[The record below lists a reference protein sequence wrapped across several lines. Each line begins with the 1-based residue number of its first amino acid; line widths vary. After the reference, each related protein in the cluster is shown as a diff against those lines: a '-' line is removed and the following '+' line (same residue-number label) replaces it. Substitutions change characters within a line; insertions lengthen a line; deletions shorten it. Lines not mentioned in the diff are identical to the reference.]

1 MIHFSARFHQS
12 SVQSKNSAHASSGSS
27 ADSDEQIMDMGA
39 PKKVNPLL
47 WDLSNLQERRTLME
61 SANTAETES
70 SESPDSST
78 RNTSTQQSP
87 SGLPLN
93 QYKILDYSKYAQASN
108 QAESASKQAPSTEHN
123 SQINQSL
130 SGSSSQLREQNS
142 LSQITQQFQQRF
154 QNSAEESTVFHD
166 IMKKT
171 FGDQYNQD
179 KAETIRQQTLKGDF
193 SWMPEIKLVNE
204 NQLLDLSGTQT
215 GGQALGAYSESND
228 TVYLSRELVQT
239 DSTQAEK
246 ILTEEVGHSID
257 TKVNLKDAQGDEG
270 DIFSRQIHGE
280 SISTETLNELRQEN
294 DSGVIEVDGKKIEVE
309 YGFNPLKSIK
319 KAVKK
324 VTRSV
329 KKAVKGVARGVKKAV
344 KGVARGVKKAV
355 KGVARGVKKAFK
367 GVARGVKKAFKGV
380 ARGVKK
386 AVKGVARGI
395 KKAVKGI
402 ARGVK
407 NAVKKLAQSKVFQAI
422 ATIAQFVPIPVVAMV
437 AKGINVAMSAYN
449 VVQGVK
455 NKSWGAVLG
464 GVAGVAG
471 GVSNFGKALGA
482 SASFVDKAASIAK
495 HIGNASAAYNAIA
508 NKDFLAAAS
517 LASNYFSGNSNV
529 TSAIQQAGKANQVY
543 EAVKS
548 GDYLGA
554 IGVGSTLMQD
564 FTGDNGDKILQT
576 IGQNAGVLSNIDNAV
591 KSGNYSAAV
600 SILTEQYGD
609 NLNLG
614 IEERNKINQVTQ
626 AFQNVHHANQLI
638 KSHNYADAA
647 QLLLQTA
654 EQHTTSPE
662 SKQRLIE
669 ASQSVDQLNNVVTA
683 IKDGRY
689 ADSIM
694 TAGDLMKRP
703 IDDESRKLLTDIQT
717 YAEDAQQ
724 LGEMIKNG
732 ATEEII
738 EAIKER
744 MNEQVVITNIL
755 KNAA

>member
-215 GGQALGAYSESND
+215 SGQALGAYSESND

-257 TKVNLKDAQGDEG
+257 TKVNVKDAQGDEG

-309 YGFNPLKSIK
+309 YGFNPFKSIK

-324 VTRSV
+324 VARSV

-344 KGVARGVKKAV
+344 
-355 KGVARGVKKAFK
+355 
-367 GVARGVKKAFKGV
+367 KGV

-564 FTGDNGDKILQT
+564 FTGDNGDKMLQT

-638 KSHNYADAA
+638 QSHNYADAA

-724 LGEMIKNG
+724 LEEMIKNG

-738 EAIKER
+738 EAIKDR

-755 KNAA
+755 KQAA

>member
-12 SVQSKNSAHASSGSS
+12 SVQSKNSAQASSGSS

-108 QAESASKQAPSTEHN
+108 QAEAASKQAPSTEHN

-154 QNSAEESTVFHD
+154 QNSAEDSTVFHD

-204 NQLLDLSGTQT
+204 NQLQDLSGTQT

-257 TKVNLKDAQGDEG
+257 TKVNVKDAQGDEG

-309 YGFNPLKSIK
+309 YGWNPIKSIK

-324 VTRSV
+324 VTRGV

-355 KGVARGVKKAFK
+355 KGVARGVKKAVK
-367 GVARGVKKAFKGV
+367 GVARGVKN
-380 ARGVKK
+380 
-386 AVKGVARGI
+386 AVKSVARGI
-395 KKAVKGI
+395 K
-402 ARGVK
+402 
-407 NAVKKLAQSKVFQAI
+407 NTFKKLAQSKVFQAI
-422 ATIAQFVPIPVVAMV
+422 VTIAQFVPIPVVAMV

-495 HIGNASAAYNAIA
+495 HMGNASAAYNAIA
-508 NKDFLAAAS
+508 NKDFLAAAN
-517 LASNYFSGNSNV
+517 LASNYFSGNSNI
-529 TSAIQQAGKANQVY
+529 TSAIQQVGKANQVY

-564 FTGDNGDKILQT
+564 FTGENGDKILQT
-576 IGQNAGVLSNIDNAV
+576 IGKNAGVLSNIDNAV

-638 KSHNYADAA
+638 QSHNYADAA

-669 ASQSVDQLNNVVTA
+669 ASQSVNQLNNVVTA

-694 TAGDLMKRP
+694 TAGDLMKSP

-738 EAIKER
+738 EAIKDR

>member
-309 YGFNPLKSIK
+309 YGWNPIKSIK

-344 KGVARGVKKAV
+344 KGVVRGVKKAV

-367 GVARGVKKAFKGV
+367 GVARGI
-380 ARGVKK
+380 KK
-386 AVKGVARGI
+386 AVKGV
-395 KKAVKGI
+395 

-564 FTGDNGDKILQT
+564 FTSENSDKILQT

-614 IEERNKINQVTQ
+614 IDERNKINQVTQ

-638 KSHNYADAA
+638 QSHNYADAA

-669 ASQSVDQLNNVVTA
+669 ASQRVNQLNNVVTA

-738 EAIKER
+738 EAIKDR

-755 KNAA
+755 KQAA